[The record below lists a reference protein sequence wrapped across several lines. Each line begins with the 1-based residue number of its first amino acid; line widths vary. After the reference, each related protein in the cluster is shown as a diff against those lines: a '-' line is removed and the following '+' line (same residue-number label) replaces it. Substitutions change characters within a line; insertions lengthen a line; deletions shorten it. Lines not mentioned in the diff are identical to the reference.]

1 MESEDAY
8 EQLNASTSMPL
19 LDDTALFTGITTQ
32 ELCPSIFV
40 DMSSAS
46 TLSTSVCSG
55 SYSPSNTDES
65 VGLTPDEAA
74 DLLKALE
81 ASEPYQTP
89 PPQPCGYQDLAPQVT
104 APKQHKQRRKSNRKK
119 CTNPSTGKMRNPSR
133 ERLQNELAYLRMKVV
148 ELESELKVLH
158 VGKRPSNAL
167 IDEKPCIQ
175 GDSAASARVWQRIAQ
190 RQAQGRGE
198 AEAENKRLKC
208 ILEGQIQL
216 AQRLEQVLHKRP
228 NVSVFQDKTPQK
240 RICLG
245 SEDPSS
251 MYELFLSELDGL
263 YAQMDGV
270 FHQNGMETSVDDSLR
285 KAYVRTRNGSEDQ
298 DELYAELQDVN
309 IIPFAFE
316 KTSSVMWNAV
326 KRQYSKN
333 RYHSYQGGIERPD
346 DTIAV
351 KYRSQCKRRGVDT
364 CLDAV
369 MVMRRYF
376 ERDRL
381 AIVWRSVSRGEGEFS
396 EMYTDE
402 TGWSVLKRISP
413 NSGINLSGCVMHN
426 CVHIVPK
433 RVDYSAPMPQNEIG
447 LLTNLV
453 IDSYEDDVI
462 ALSTM
467 VEDVILQEKVSP
479 IEPQAKYF

>member
-1 MESEDAY
+1 
-8 EQLNASTSMPL
+8 
-19 LDDTALFTGITTQ
+19 
-32 ELCPSIFV
+32 
-40 DMSSAS
+40 
-46 TLSTSVCSG
+46 
-55 SYSPSNTDES
+55 
-65 VGLTPDEAA
+65 
-74 DLLKALE
+74 
-81 ASEPYQTP
+81 
-89 PPQPCGYQDLAPQVT
+89 
-104 APKQHKQRRKSNRKK
+104 
-119 CTNPSTGKMRNPSR
+119 
-133 ERLQNELAYLRMKVV
+133 MKVV
-148 ELESELKVLH
+148 ELENELKVLH
-158 VGKRPSNAL
+158 TGKRQSNAL
-167 IDEKPCIQ
+167 MGAKPSYH
-175 GDSAASARVWQRIAQ
+175 GSSEASARVWQRVAQ

-198 AEAENKRLKC
+198 AEAENKRLKS

-216 AQRLEQVLHKRP
+216 AQKLEQVLHNRP

-240 RICLG
+240 RLCLG
-245 SEDPSS
+245 GEDPSS

-270 FHQNGMETSVDDSLR
+270 FHQNGMEMSVDDSLR
-285 KAYVRTRNGSEDQ
+285 KAYVRTRNGPEDQ

-316 KTSSVMWNAV
+316 KTSSAMWYAV

-333 RYHSYQGGIERPD
+333 CYHSYQGEIDRPD

-364 CLDAV
+364 WLDAV
-369 MVMRRYF
+369 MVMRCYSG
-376 ERDRL
+376 RDRL
-381 AIVWRSVSRGEGEFS
+381 AIVWRSVSRGEDEFS
-396 EMYTDE
+396 GMYTDE
-402 TGWSVLKRISP
+402 TGWSVLKRIPP

-467 VEDVILQEKVSP
+467 VEDAILQEKVFS

>member
-1 MESEDAY
+1 MNEDAY
-8 EQLNASTSMPL
+8 EQLKASTSMPL
-19 LDDTALFTGITTQ
+19 LDDTALFAGITTQ
-32 ELCPSIFV
+32 ELCTSAFT
-40 DMSSAS
+40 DTSSSS
-46 TLSTSVCSG
+46 TFSTSVYSE

-81 ASEPYQTP
+81 ASEPSQTSSSQPNGSQPENYQVSAT
-89 PPQPCGYQDLAPQVT
+89 
-104 APKQHKQRRKSNRKK
+104 KQHKQRRKSNRKK

-133 ERLQNELAYLRMKVV
+133 ERLQNELAYLRTKVV
-148 ELESELKVLH
+148 EMENELKVLH
-158 VGKRPSNAL
+158 VRKRSSSAL
-167 IDEKPCIQ
+167 IGAKNSYQ
-175 GDSAASARVWQRIAQ
+175 GCPEVSGRVWQRVAQ
-190 RQAQGRGE
+190 RQAQRQGE
-198 AEAENKRLKC
+198 AEAENKRLKS

-216 AQRLEQVLHKRP
+216 AQTLEQVLHKRP
-228 NVSVFQDKTPQK
+228 NVSVFQDKIPQK
-240 RICLG
+240 RLYLG

-270 FHQNGMETSVDDSLR
+270 FHQNGMEMSVDDSLR
-285 KAYVRTRNGSEDQ
+285 KAYVKTRNGPEDQ

-309 IIPFAFE
+309 LIPFAFE
-316 KTSSVMWNAV
+316 KTSSAMWYAV

-333 RYHSYQGGIERPD
+333 CYHSYQGEIERPE

-364 CLDAV
+364 WLDAV
-369 MVMRRYF
+369 MVMRCYS

-381 AIVWRSVSRGEGEFS
+381 AIVWRSVSRGEDEFS
-396 EMYTDE
+396 GMYTDE
-402 TGWSVLKRISP
+402 TGWSALKRIPP

-433 RVDYSAPMPQNEIG
+433 RVDYSAPIPQNEIG

-467 VEDVILQEKVSP
+467 VEDVILQEKVSSTK
-479 IEPQAKYF
+479 PQAKYF